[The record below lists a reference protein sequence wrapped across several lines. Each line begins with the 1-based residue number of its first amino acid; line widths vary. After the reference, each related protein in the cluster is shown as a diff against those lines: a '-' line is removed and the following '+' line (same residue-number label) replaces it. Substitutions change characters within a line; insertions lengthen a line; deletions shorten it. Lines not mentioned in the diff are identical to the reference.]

1 MNIDRSVLFVAEFN
15 DAYHAHFAQRRRALE
30 RLGAKVTVF
39 DLKARPSLLARFR
52 AGDLGRRLEHS
63 IDEAQPDLVIVN
75 GNPELDE
82 EMVERLRGRVRARW
96 INWLPHDLRQISE
109 AIVLARPFDHIYT
122 IGTDIAAEMAD
133 RLGRTVDVLA
143 FAADPSVYR
152 PIKTRDQYR
161 ANVVFAGSATPR
173 RERLLA
179 ELVEFGLAVWGPGW
193 RKTTLRDYCRGE
205 VPSTDEYLK
214 AYAGATVAVNIHHA
228 LVEND
233 PREASC
239 NQRVFE
245 LAAIGAAQVVDDRG
259 DLPRCFEPGREVSVF
274 HDAAELKACVRALIE
289 APAAA
294 ERLGQAARSR
304 LLQDHTYMH
313 RMRQLLLDQP
323 RPMKHSSR
331 EPQLQP

>member
-1 MNIDRSVLFVAEFN
+1 VSIDRSVLFIAEF
-15 DAYHAHFAQRRRALE
+15 DDVYHAHAAQRRRALE
-30 RLGAKVTVF
+30 RLGMKVTVF
-39 DLKARPSLLARFR
+39 DLKAKPSLVERLR
-52 AGDLGRRLEHS
+52 AGDLGKRLERVL
-63 IDEAQPDLVIVN
+63 DEAQPDLVLVN
-75 GNPELDE
+75 GDDAIDE
-82 EMVERLRGRVRARW
+82 QMVDRLRGRARARW

-109 AIVLARPFDHIYT
+109 AVVLARPFDHIYMV
-122 IGTDIAAEMAD
+122 GTDVAAEMAD

-205 VPSTDEYLK
+205 VPSTDEYVK

-245 LAAIGAAQVVDDRG
+245 LAAMGTAQVVDDRG
-259 DLPRCFEPGREVSVF
+259 DLPRYFEEGREVSVF
-274 HDAAELKACVRALIE
+274 RDATQLKGCVRGLIE
-289 APAAA
+289 SPADA
-294 ERLGQAARSR
+294 ERLGQGARAR
-304 LLQDHTYMH
+304 LLQDHSYMH

-323 RPMKHSSR
+323 RPMMPRPAGLPS
-331 EPQLQP
+331 

>member
-1 MNIDRSVLFVAEFN
+1 MNIDRSVLFIGEF
-15 DAYHAHFAQRRRALE
+15 DDVYHAHAAQRRRALE

-39 DLKARPSLLARFR
+39 DLTARASLMERFR
-52 AGDLGRRLEHS
+52 AGDLGRRLERTLDELQPNFVLVNGNEV
-63 IDEAQPDLVIVN
+63 IDEA
-75 GNPELDE
+75 
-82 EMVERLRGRVRARW
+82 MVDRLRGRARARW
-96 INWLPHDLRQISE
+96 INWLPHDLSQISE
-109 AIVLARPFDHIYT
+109 AVALARPFDHIYT
-122 IGTDIAAEMAD
+122 IGTDVAAEVAD
-133 RLGRTVDVLA
+133 RLGRTVDVLG

-179 ELVEFGLAVWGPGW
+179 ELVEFGLALWGPGW

-205 VPSTDEYLK
+205 APSTDEYLK
-214 AYAGATVAVNIHHA
+214 AYAGATVAVNIHHV

-245 LAAIGAAQVVDDRG
+245 LAAMAAAQVVDDRG
-259 DLPRCFEPGREVSVF
+259 DLPRCFEADRELVVF
-274 HDAAELKACVRALIE
+274 RDAAGLKARVRELVE
-289 APAAA
+289 SPADA
-294 ERLGQAARSR
+294 ERLGQCARAR

-313 RMRQLLLDQP
+313 RMRQLMLDQP
-323 RPMKHSSR
+323 RKA
-331 EPQLQP
+331 Q

>member
-1 MNIDRSVLFVAEFN
+1 VSIDRSVLFIAEF
-15 DAYHAHFAQRRRALE
+15 DDVYHAHATQRRRALE

-39 DLKARPSLLARFR
+39 DLTARPSLLERFR
-52 AGDLGRRLEHS
+52 AGDLGKRLERVL
-63 IDEAQPDLVIVN
+63 DEVQPDLVLVN
-75 GNPELDE
+75 GDDAIDE
-82 EMVERLRGRVRARW
+82 ALVDRLRGRARARW
-96 INWLPHDLRQISE
+96 INWLSHDLRQVSE
-109 AIVLARPFDHIYT
+109 AIVLARPFDHIYAV
-122 IGTDIAAEMAD
+122 GTDVAAEMAD

-143 FAADPSVYR
+143 FGADPSVYR

-161 ANVVFAGSATPR
+161 ANVVFAGTATPR
-173 RERLLA
+173 RERLLSDLA
-179 ELVEFGLAVWGPGW
+179 EFGLAVWGPGW

-214 AYAGATVAVNIHHA
+214 AYAGATVAVNIHHV

-245 LAAIGAAQVVDDRG
+245 LAAMGAAQVVDDRG
-259 DLPRCFEPGREVSVF
+259 DLPRCFEEGREVSVF
-274 HDAAELKACVRALIE
+274 RDAAELRQCVRDLIE
-289 APAAA
+289 SPADA
-294 ERLGQAARSR
+294 ERLGQSARAR

-323 RPMKHSSR
+323 RKA
-331 EPQLQP
+331 

>member
-1 MNIDRSVLFVAEFN
+1 VSIDRSVLFIAEF
-15 DAYHAHFAQRRRALE
+15 DDVYHAHAAQRRRALE
-30 RLGAKVTVF
+30 RLGMKVTVF
-39 DLKARPSLLARFR
+39 DLKAKPSLVERLR
-52 AGDLGRRLEHS
+52 AGDLGKRLERVL
-63 IDEAQPDLVIVN
+63 DEAQPDLALVN
-75 GNPELDE
+75 GDE
-82 EMVERLRGRVRARW
+82 AIDEQMIDRLRGRARARW

-109 AIVLARPFDHIYT
+109 AVVLARPFDHIYMV
-122 IGTDIAAEMAD
+122 GTDVAAEMAD

-161 ANVVFAGSATPR
+161 ANVVFAGNATPR

-205 VPSTDEYLK
+205 APSTDEYVK

-245 LAAIGAAQVVDDRG
+245 LAAMGAAQVVDDRG
-259 DLPRCFEPGREVSVF
+259 DLPRYFEEGREVSVF
-274 HDAAELKACVRALIE
+274 RDAAQLKGCVRDLIE
-289 APAAA
+289 SPADA
-294 ERLGQAARSR
+294 ERLGQCARAR
-304 LLQDHTYMH
+304 LLQDHSYMH

-323 RPMKHSSR
+323 RPMVSR
-331 EPQLQP
+331 PAGLPS

>member
-1 MNIDRSVLFVAEFN
+1 MNIDRSVLFIAEF
-15 DAYHAHFAQRRRALE
+15 DDVYHAHAAQRRRALE
-30 RLGAKVTVF
+30 RLGAKVAVF
-39 DLKARPSLLARFR
+39 SLRARPRLMERFR
-52 AGDLGRRLEHS
+52 AGDLGKRLERVL
-63 IDEAQPDLVIVN
+63 DEVQPDLVLVN
-75 GNPELDE
+75 GNDVINEALVD
-82 EMVERLRGRVRARW
+82 RLRGRARARW
-96 INWLPHDLRQISE
+96 INWLSHDLRQVAE

-122 IGTDIAAEMAD
+122 IGTDVAAEIGD

-152 PIKTRDQYR
+152 PIRTRDQYR

-173 RERLLA
+173 RVRLLS

-193 RKTTLRDYCRGE
+193 RKTALRDYCRGE
-205 VPSTDEYLK
+205 APSTDEYLK
-214 AYAGATVAVNIHHA
+214 AYAGATVAINIHHV

-245 LAAIGAAQVVDDRG
+245 LAAMGAAQVVDDRG
-259 DLPRCFEPGREVSVF
+259 DLPRCFEDGREVIVF
-274 HDAAELKACVRALIE
+274 RDAAELKGCVRDLIE
-289 APAAA
+289 SPGDA

-323 RPMKHSSR
+323 RR
-331 EPQLQP
+331 A